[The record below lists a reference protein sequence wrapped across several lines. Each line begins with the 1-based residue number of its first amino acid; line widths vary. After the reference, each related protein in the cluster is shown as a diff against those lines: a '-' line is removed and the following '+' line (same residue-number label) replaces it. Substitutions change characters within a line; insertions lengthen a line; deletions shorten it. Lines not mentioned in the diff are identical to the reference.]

1 MFGKSI
7 VVKNGEHQG
16 LVESVR
22 VRQVFKLEG
31 FVEER
36 IQCFS
41 VDFCFKLL
49 PLLTWQQKNL
59 KIQALIRT

>member
-49 PLLTWQQKNL
+49 HPFCFWH
-59 KIQALIRT
+59 